1 MPTTSEYVD
10 PASLPDHGDEID
22 LDNYGEVLAE
32 LTKTVA
38 DSGRFGI
45 RGDQRADRVR
55 NLARTGFLAAR
66 LAWLEAVD
74 LQQEH
79 LLGEPVPARH

>member
-1 MPTTSEYVD
+1 MTIPEYVD

-22 LDNYGEVLAE
+22 LDDYAQVLAE
-32 LTKTVA
+32 MTKTVA
-38 DSGRFGI
+38 SAGRYGI

-55 NLARTGFLAAR
+55 NLARVSFLASR

-74 LQQEH
+74 MQKEH